1 MTTTQRYRVR
11 NGAAAQPRTYHTAK
25 ILLTFAAVVA
35 VVSTYYF
42 ARAQRMTE
50 MTAALYRTVELRRD
64 MDAATK
70 ANEQLRCKLAELQR
84 PEYILGMLR
93 QRGVHLSV
101 APLERT
107 IYVKL
112 PPRTDAAAPPAA
124 RPATTPAAPGTLLVS
139 TRSRES
145 Q

>member
-1 MTTTQRYRVR
+1 
-11 NGAAAQPRTYHTAK
+11 
-25 ILLTFAAVVA
+25 
-35 VVSTYYF
+35 
-42 ARAQRMTE
+42 MTE